1 MVWYPS
7 VEDITCLNMLALD
20 LSDDKHPHKLLG
32 AREGIQAILD
42 KVVREEEKGLTYQA
56 ALLTKELVLYH
67 PFASG
72 NHRTAYAAAKSFL
85 RRNGKRL
92 RIERFREAYPF
103 IKDLE
108 RRSIEE
114 IQEWI
119 ERGEKLLI

>member
-1 MVWYPS
+1 M
-7 VEDITCLNMLALD
+7 
-20 LSDDKHPHKLLG
+20 
-32 AREGIQAILD
+32 D

-56 ALLTKELVLYH
+56 ALLMKELVLYH